1 MEDTV
6 PLTDV
11 RRRIL
16 QDIWNPR
23 LDSESVKI
31 WGQKTID
38 AHYPL
43 DSENIKILQKYL
55 YETLLYETINEH
67 TKDDWTDIN
76 KLFEEEL

>member
-23 LDSESVKI
+23 LDRKNVKI
-31 WGQKTID
+31 LLDYLHRVIVWSPKDEWG
-38 AHYPL
+38 
-43 DSENIKILQKYL
+43 
-55 YETLLYETINEH
+55 
-67 TKDDWTDIN
+67 DIN